1 MDTNNYVPLQYPL
14 LTKISELKAAFSY
27 RDLEN
32 KKTRTQQRF
41 IDDEKVSL

>member
-32 KKTRTQQRF
+32 KTRTQQRF